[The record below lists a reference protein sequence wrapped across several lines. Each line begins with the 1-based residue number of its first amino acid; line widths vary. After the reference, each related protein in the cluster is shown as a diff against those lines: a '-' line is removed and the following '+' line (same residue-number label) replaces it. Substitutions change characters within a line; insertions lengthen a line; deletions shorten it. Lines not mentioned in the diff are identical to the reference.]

1 MEVTREERQL
11 RWIAWVTSGVLI
23 AVSLFLAKPGSTY
36 RFAFLFL
43 APLLWLVYS
52 LRHQL
57 VLAPSHFALFASFLL
72 LHNLGVFGFY
82 RRHFLGLQFDVYVHF
97 YFGLVGGFVVKR
109 AFEQR
114 CGWRGPWLVAAVG
127 LFLLGIGAVH
137 ELVECGTTILLGKE
151 KGMLKLD
158 PNDPYDTQK
167 DLLNN
172 LLGALLAV
180 AISSV
185 ATRIR
190 RKRTAARTEEEPGH
204 RRLAHHQSS

>member
-1 MEVTREERQL
+1 MGEGDQDRKL
-11 RWIAWVTSGVLI
+11 RLIAWVTTGLLVF
-23 AVSLFLAKPGSTY
+23 VSLFLARPGSTY

-43 APLLWLVYS
+43 APLLWLVYG

-72 LHNLGVFGFY
+72 FHNLGVFGFY
-82 RRHFLGLQFDVYVHF
+82 RSHFLGLQFDVYVHF
-97 YFGLVGGFVVKR
+97 YFGLVGGFVLKR

-114 CGWRGPWLVAAVG
+114 FGWHGPWLVIAVG
-127 LFLLGIGAVH
+127 LFILGIGAVH
-137 ELVECGTTILLGKE
+137 ELIECGTTILLGKE

-172 LLGALLAV
+172 LLGALLAA
-180 AISSV
+180 AISNIT
-185 ATRIR
+185 ARIR
-190 RKRTAARTEEEPGH
+190 RKRTAARSEEEAGH
-204 RRLAHHQSS
+204 GRLAHDQSS